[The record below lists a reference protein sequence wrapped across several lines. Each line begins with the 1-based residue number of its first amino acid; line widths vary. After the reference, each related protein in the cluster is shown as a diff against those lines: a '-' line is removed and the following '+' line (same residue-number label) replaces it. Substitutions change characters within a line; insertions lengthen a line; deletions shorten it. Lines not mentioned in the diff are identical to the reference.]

1 MQRDQVQ
8 SWSFPMKIALP
19 LAMAAMI
26 GLASLTG
33 VASATT
39 APAAS
44 TATAQP
50 AKKVSHET
58 CKKEAEAKHL
68 TGEAR
73 KEFMTSC
80 EKGDA
85 PAAKAK

>member
-1 MQRDQVQ
+1 
-8 SWSFPMKIALP
+8 MKIALP

-26 GLASLTG
+26 GLASMTG
-33 VASATT
+33 VASAATT
-39 APAAS
+39 EAAS

-50 AKKVSHET
+50 AKKMSHEA

-73 KEFMTSC
+73 KEFVTAC
-80 EKGDA
+80 EKGQE